1 MDSDIPQDFQREL
14 TCLICLNY
22 LVDPVTIG
30 CGHSFCRPCLCLSW
44 EGAQTP
50 ANALSAGNHHQQEF
64 ETDICVKKMVSLARK
79 SLQQF
84 LGSKEQICETKRTE
98 RRCSVDRSLLCSL
111 CATSQEQRAHRH
123 CPIEGAALSR
133 EKLVKQMRSV
143 WDKIQKNKRNLNKD
157 RIIMNQQYLDH
168 LKKEGQQLKRSEA
181 KMVQKRKQLKNM
193 HEELMDMCHKSERSC
208 SVQLHM
214 PWPVHLELSIRTIT
228 GLTDRDNHYQIEI
241 SFNNE
246 VSNHDIKLFH
256 EVRNFR
262 FRFYNQDASLND
274 DRSNYFAAQGDQAFT
289 SGKYYW
295 GLDVDDS

>member
-1 MDSDIPQDFQREL
+1 MVQAHYISNSDCQALDGIGSPEPRSLTVYLNAAFHLHECSPPVDAVLFDSSIPQ
-14 TCLICLNY
+14 
-22 LVDPVTIG
+22 G
-30 CGHSFCRPCLCLSW
+30 S
-44 EGAQTP
+44 
-50 ANALSAGNHHQQEF
+50 
-64 ETDICVKKMVSLARK
+64 SLR
-79 SLQQF
+79 
-84 LGSKEQICETKRTE
+84 
-98 RRCSVDRSLLCSL
+98 
-111 CATSQEQRAHRH
+111 
-123 CPIEGAALSR
+123 R

-157 RIIMNQQYLDH
+157 RII
-168 LKKEGQQLKRSEA
+168 K
-181 KMVQKRKQLKNM
+181 
-193 HEELMDMCHKSERSC
+193 RSC

-295 GLDVDDS
+295 GLDVDDSLA